1 METTEHRIVIEAPP
15 EVVYDRLHR
24 FEDWPEFMEGFRKV
38 ERVEDNRL
46 RVMTEADDGRQ
57 EEWEAT
63 IVSDIPNERIAWRAG
78 DDGSRGV
85 TVNIAPEQQGAVTR
99 VTLVARVPEDD
110 AIAQSAGA
118 ADLERLRDLIE
129 GRRGVSPDRNAAWP
143 ATPAEV
149 AEPPEE
155 PPPAA
160 EIAEPSVEPPQQPT
174 EEPPAVG

>member
-1 METTEHRIVIEAPP
+1 MQTTEHRIVIHAPP

-38 ERVEDNRL
+38 ERVDDERL
-46 RVMTEADDGRQ
+46 RVMTEANDGRQ

-63 IVSDIPNERIAWRAG
+63 IVSDTPNERIAWRAG

-85 TVNIAPEQQGAVTR
+85 TVNIAPEQGGAVTR

-110 AIAQSAGA
+110 AVAQSAGA

-129 GRRGVSPDRNAAWP
+129 GRRGVSPDPDAAWSSP
-143 ATPAEV
+143 APRET

-155 PPPAA
+155 PTADR
-160 EIAEPSVEPPQQPT
+160 
-174 EEPPAVG
+174 